1 VSATPKKNAQIK
13 VELAGPIGA
22 GMIKKDIV
30 INEKFGE
37 LNLLE
42 ETGDAI
48 IIDQ

>member
-1 VSATPKKNAQIK
+1 
-13 VELAGPIGA
+13 
-22 GMIKKDIV
+22 MIKKDIV

-37 LNLLE
+37 LNLLD